1 VRPDQRFKNFNSA
14 IGKFYVDMSP
24 IHGAGLPRDQI
35 LERQTIYQ
43 LDRGVVGQLQLFR
56 KLSDGNHFPVGKAP
70 DWQQG
75 LMLLRG
81 QPHGSGSHFTKAQEL
96 TQIEAK
102 SGQFLV
108 LLLRDSARSDLFP
121 GDYRMSV
128 YFHKFWVRGPAN
140 LLVGCLL
147 VLATSLFPLFGGDQF
162 SLMKSQDE
170 IARCSSDKG
179 IVVLLS
185 FCSTFT

>member
-1 VRPDQRFKNFNSA
+1 
-14 IGKFYVDMSP
+14 
-24 IHGAGLPRDQI
+24 
-35 LERQTIYQ
+35 
-43 LDRGVVGQLQLFR
+43 
-56 KLSDGNHFPVGKAP
+56 
-70 DWQQG
+70 
-75 LMLLRG
+75 MLLRG